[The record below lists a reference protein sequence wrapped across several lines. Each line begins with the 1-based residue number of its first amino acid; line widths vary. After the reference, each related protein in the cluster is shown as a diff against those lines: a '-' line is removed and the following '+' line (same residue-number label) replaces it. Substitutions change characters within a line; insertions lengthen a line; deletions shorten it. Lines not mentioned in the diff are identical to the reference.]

1 MPYYQQI
8 PRCIKIEAL
17 CSAFHLPY
25 EENYYFAGEMHDSW
39 ELVFIS
45 EGEAAIA
52 KNNRIFNLGK
62 GDIAFHPPMEF
73 HRIWSEGEPFRLLV
87 ISFTVSDDAA
97 LKRLGEGIF
106 SLNLE
111 QQHTLKAIKDEIYD
125 AFNVD
130 YIFIS
135 SIGTSLLS
143 AQSAVTKLE
152 LFLLELLNS
161 GDYEK
166 RRDKSPAAQQFSRII
181 EIMTNNLHRDLSV
194 EDIAQLASI
203 SVSNLKKI
211 CHKYTGVGPAKHFLR
226 LKIVRAMQLLKN
238 GMNVTQVSD
247 YLAFS
252 SQSYFSSAFRRETGK
267 PPTVYKNET

>member
-1 MPYYQQI
+1 MANFPKI
-8 PRCIKIEAL
+8 PRVIKIETL
-17 CSAFHLPY
+17 CSAFHMPY

-45 EGEAAIA
+45 DGEAAIA
-52 KNNRIFNLGK
+52 KNNQIFNLAK

-73 HRIWSEGEPFRLLV
+73 HRIWSEGKPFRLLV
-87 ISFTVSDDAA
+87 ISFTVSDCDA

-111 QQHTLKAIKDEIYD
+111 QQHTLKSIKDEIYD

-135 SIGTSLLS
+135 SIS
-143 AQSAVTKLE
+143 ASPLAAQIAITKLE

-166 RRDKSPAAQQFSRII
+166 RRDKSPSAQQFSKII
-181 EIMTNNLHRDLSV
+181 EIMTSNLNKDLSV
-194 EDIAQLASI
+194 EDIAQLSSI

-211 CHKYTGVGPAKHFLR
+211 CHKYTGAGPAKHFLK
-226 LKIVRAMQLLKN
+226 LKIVRAMQLLKD
-238 GMNVTQVSD
+238 GMNVTEVSD

-252 SQSYFSSAFRRETGK
+252 SQSYFSSTFRRETGK
-267 PPTVYKNET
+267 SPTQYKNET